1 MALELDEVLGYLN
14 NYFVYTYAPHVFID
28 IESVAGA
35 STITLADDSYE
46 FTDYALDI
54 RVNQYI
60 RIVGTRLNDGVYKVS
75 VVGDTSVTVD
85 ATLLDEESDED
96 LDYVTIYELNIPQ
109 KLLSLVTEMIT
120 WEASSSSPVTV
131 GNIQSEKLGPHS
143 ITYAKTGSNNKPMT
157 VFDTFNGRLKRWRKV
172 GWQ

>member
-1 MALELDEVLGYLN
+1 MALEIEEVLAYLN
-14 NYFVYTYAPHVFID
+14 NYFVYTFAPNVFVD
-28 IESVAGA
+28 IVSAPGA
-35 STITLADDSYE
+35 STIAIAAEDDT

-75 VVGDTSVTVD
+75 VVGDNSVTVD
-85 ATLLDEESDED
+85 ATLIDEESDTD

-109 KLLSLVTEMIT
+109 KLLSLVDEMIT

-143 ITYAKTGSNNKPMT
+143 ITYAKTGSNNKPMS
-157 VFDTFNGRLKRWRKV
+157 VFDVFGGRLKRWRKV

>member
-1 MALELDEVLGYLN
+1 MALEIGEVLAYLN
-14 NYFVYTYAPHVFID
+14 NFFVYTYAPHVYVD
-28 IESVAGA
+28 IVSVEGA

-75 VVGDTSVTVD
+75 VVGDNSVTVN
-85 ATLLDEESDED
+85 ATLIDEESDED

-109 KLLSLVTEMIT
+109 KLLSLVTEMVT

-143 ITYAKTGSNNKPMT
+143 ITYAKNASSKPIT
-157 VFDTFNGRLKRWRKV
+157 VFDVFGGRIKRWRKI

>member
-1 MALELDEVLGYLN
+1 MSLEVGEVLAYLN
-14 NYFVYTYAPHVFID
+14 NFFVYTYAPHVYVD
-28 IESVAGA
+28 IASVAGA
-35 STITLADDSYE
+35 STITLADESYE

-54 RVNQYI
+54 RVDQYI

-75 VVGDTSVTVD
+75 AVGDNSVTVNS
-85 ATLLDEESDED
+85 TLLDEESDQD

-109 KLLSLVTEMIT
+109 KLLSLVDEMIT

-143 ITYAKTGSNNKPMT
+143 ITYAKTGSSNKPVT
-157 VFDTFNGRLKRWRKV
+157 VFDVFGGRLKRWRKV

>member
-1 MALELDEVLGYLN
+1 MALEIGEVLAYLN
-14 NYFVYTYAPHVFID
+14 NYFVYTYAPHVYVDID
-28 IESVAGA
+28 SVAGA
-35 STITLADDSYE
+35 STITLADASYE

-54 RVNQYI
+54 RVDQYI
-60 RIVGTRLNDGVYKVS
+60 RIVGTRLNDGVYKVT

-109 KLLSLVTEMIT
+109 KLLSLVDEMVT
-120 WEASSSSPVTV
+120 WEASSKSPVTV

-143 ITYAKTGSNNKPMT
+143 ITYAKNANSKPMT
-157 VFDTFNGRLKRWRKV
+157 VFDVFGGRLKRWRKV
-172 GWQ
+172 GW

>member
-1 MALELDEVLGYLN
+1 MSLEVGEVLAYLN
-14 NYFVYTYAPHVFID
+14 NYFVYTYAPNIFVD

-35 STITLADDSYE
+35 STITIAAEDDT
-46 FTDYALDI
+46 FTDYALDV
-54 RVNQYI
+54 RVDQYI

-75 VVGDTSVTVD
+75 VVGDNSVTVD
-85 ATLLDEESDED
+85 ATLIDEESDED

-109 KLLSLVTEMIT
+109 KLLSLVTEMAT
-120 WEASSSSPVTV
+120 WEASSSSPVTI

-143 ITYAKTGSNNKPMT
+143 ITYAKKDGNKPIT
-157 VFDTFNGRLKRWRKV
+157 VFDTFGGRLKRWRKV